1 LKISQ
6 SKYIGKSQEEVV
18 EKKEDK
24 VKNLTIS
31 NKIKGIIAMEYDQQ
45 ENKIRVV
52 ENVWKKLVEAFP
64 GAVAIPKYGQ

>member
-1 LKISQ
+1 MQTQK
-6 SKYIGKSQEEVV
+6 KSAA
-18 EKKEDK
+18 DK

-31 NKIKGIIAMEYDQQ
+31 NKIKGILIMQYDKST
-45 ENKIRVV
+45 NKLRVV